1 MTISEIK
8 TRYSVNEE
16 VIDRLTKMYK
26 ESNYEDNTIKEAIE
40 KVSDDQRGLSNKI
53 RAHVYKGLSKK
64 SRNLL
69 MKSTNDND
77 EIVLDKDSVIVTD
90 VEEPKKD
97 EDYVKVINITEIAPT
112 EKEQLAINVQKENE
126 KKEKQRQSIDLSG
139 VKVIVDGDY
148 KLVDKNN
155 NVIFTDKSSDLLLAA
170 NVSNKSEIENDIIC
184 IMFRKFY
191 NEYGINMYDEKVINL
206 YDEYRNGNV
215 KVTYIRDDIKKSNK
229 KKAFKDTMEIA
240 KRERKSGKNIE
251 IVDNR
256 FKKLKIGLGAIAAAG
271 LMLAGSLGLNKITS
285 KTRSDAKE
293 NTSIESVSDAGITDA
308 FYETVNYQ
316 KSSMITEVPNIEL
329 DKEVIETEIVSKPV
343 EIDKKEETK
352 VIQVG
357 DKFTLDSVDLYTS
370 STDLNPSGNTSHI
383 EDSIYQV
390 GLVSIVYEN
399 NVLRVIDDNSVDL
412 EQLKSELEEKYGD
425 SIEFR
430 YNLNQLNKDGEQ
442 VTGQVGW
449 SLEEQLESKG
459 KVLKR

>member
-1 MTISEIK
+1 MTITEIK

-16 VIDRLTKMYK
+16 VIDRLTKMYR
-26 ESNYEDNTIKEAIE
+26 ESNYEDDTIKEAIKRVRE
-40 KVSDDQRGLSNKI
+40 DQIGLSNKI
-53 RAHVYKGLSKK
+53 RTHVYKSLSKK
-64 SRNLL
+64 NIAFL
-69 MKSTNDND
+69 MNSTSKAKEETNQ
-77 EIVLDKDSVIVTD
+77 EIVLDKDSVTVTD

-97 EDYVKVINITEIAPT
+97 EDYVKVINITEIAPS
-112 EKEQLAINVQKENE
+112 EKEQLAINVQKAKEE
-126 KKEKQRQSIDLSG
+126 KDNL
-139 VKVIVDGDY
+139 VKDFKDVKIVVDGDY
-148 KLVDKNN
+148 KLLDKNG
-155 NVIFTDKSSDLLLAA
+155 NVLCIEKSNDLLLDISASDKE
-170 NVSNKSEIENDIIC
+170 NVHNYIITGMLRKIDFENETKLLDEYYNGTMQVSYNVDKINKSYSKN
-184 IMFRKFY
+184 KLK
-191 NEYGINMYDEKVINL
+191 NTLKVA
-206 YDEYRNGNV
+206 
-215 KVTYIRDDIKKSNK
+215 KKES
-229 KKAFKDTMEIA
+229 
-240 KRERKSGKNIE
+240 KSGKNVE
-251 IVDNR
+251 IKDNR

-285 KTRSDAKE
+285 KTKSVAKE
-293 NTSIESVSDAGITDA
+293 NVSIESMNDAGPSDAS
-308 FYETVNYQ
+308 YEAVEL
-316 KSSMITEVPNIEL
+316 KESSMITQIPNIEL

-370 STDLNPSGNTSHI
+370 STDLNPSGNTSRI

-430 YNLNQLNKDGEQ
+430 YNLNQLNKDEEK
-442 VTGQVGW
+442 VTEQVGW